1 MYIVAEIGTSHEGS
15 LDKAKLL
22 VEKAKYAGANCVK
35 FQWVYADEILHPN
48 TGFVD
53 LPTGKIPLY
62 QRFKELEVN
71 PDFFYKLREFS
82 SEINIDF
89 MCSPFGIQS
98 LLELLQINPNY
109 IKIASP
115 ELNYIQLL
123 NLLNKKNIKNIP
135 VVLSSG
141 VSKLS
146 DIENAI
152 DCFDNLENLTLLHCV
167 TSYPAPES
175 EYNLN
180 LIKNLNSILGIK
192 TGVSDHSLSP
202 YIVPLM
208 SLYNGA
214 TMLEKHITLN
224 NDDDGLDDPVA
235 LNTENFKKMTDAI
248 NEAKKISKDELYLE
262 MKKHFGSVI
271 DDTLGTGI
279 KTLAPSEKNN
289 YLRTNRSLRFM
300 NDISKGSKISKNDIG
315 ILRTEKILEVG
326 LHPKFYDDFIGRT
339 VTKDIKSGDAV
350 FWSSII
356 ESYLV
361 NSPFFS
367 RYSTA
372 DLVSL

>member
-15 LDKAKLL
+15 LEKAKNL

-82 SEINIDF
+82 SEIDIDF
-89 MCSPFGIQS
+89 MCSPFGSQS
-98 LLELLQINPNY
+98 LLELLQINPDY

-123 NLLNKKNIKNIP
+123 KLLNDKNKNEIP

-152 DCFDNLENLTLLHCV
+152 ECFDNLKNLTLLHCV
-167 TSYPAPES
+167 TSYPAPEN

-202 YIVPLM
+202 YIVPLL
-208 SLYNGA
+208 SLYSGA

-235 LNTENFKKMTDAI
+235 LNIENFKKMTDAI

-262 MKKHFGSVI
+262 MKKHFGSII
-271 DDTLGTGI
+271 DETLGTGI
-279 KTLAPSEKNN
+279 KKLAPSEKNN

-300 NDISKGSKISKNDIG
+300 NDIPKGNKISTKDIG

-326 LHPKFYDDFIGRT
+326 LHPKFYDDFIGKT
-339 VTKDIKSGDAV
+339 VSKDIKSGDAV
-350 FWSSII
+350 LWSCII
-356 ESYLV
+356 ES
-361 NSPFFS
+361 
-367 RYSTA
+367 
-372 DLVSL
+372 